1 MKDETLPPLL
11 LLDEP
16 TLLVS
21 MYMCL
26 ATRST
31 SAENIPVGEMNKLK
45 MVPGAN
51 PFNTWGLQQEAETL
65 ESVVERINCKGI
77 ILNTGGYYIDKEK
90 MDEGITQKIPKEL
103 SLSIYPM
110 LARGEIEWM
119 DWEHFPG
126 VKIPN
131 PSAFKSVYP
140 NFEEHFHPPRLKNPE
155 VYYEMLRKR
164 LLERQNFLL
173 GLRIDR
179 RFVLPIRKAII
190 EIDARELEEHGRSS
204 HVDNI
209 DTFLGTGRDE
219 ASY

>member
-1 MKDETLPPLL
+1 
-11 LLDEP
+11 
-16 TLLVS
+16 
-21 MYMCL
+21 
-26 ATRST
+26 
-31 SAENIPVGEMNKLK
+31 
-45 MVPGAN
+45 
-51 PFNTWGLQQEAETL
+51 
-65 ESVVERINCKGI
+65 
-77 ILNTGGYYIDKEK
+77 
-90 MDEGITQKIPKEL
+90 
-103 SLSIYPM
+103 
-110 LARGEIEWM
+110 
-119 DWEHFPG
+119 
-126 VKIPN
+126 
-131 PSAFKSVYP
+131 VYP